1 MTDHADRPAAP
12 HSRIRLE
19 TLVRLRWLAVAGQSI
34 SVIFVSYGL
43 GYELPFGPC
52 FLLISLSACFNVLL
66 LLRYPPTH
74 RLLPETAG
82 LQLAYDCLQ
91 LGGLLYLTG
100 GLQNPF
106 AILFLAP
113 VSVSATSLPPR
124 VTAAL
129 SALVVGLASLLA
141 YFHLP
146 LPWDP
151 VRALEIDTFY
161 NAGIWVALTCGV
173 LFISTYTNRIAYE
186 ARQLADALTAT
197 ELVLSREQHLSALDG
212 LAAAAAHELGTPL
225 ATIALAARE
234 MQTDTTDLS
243 ALRDD
248 IDLIAEQAARCRS
261 ILAKL
266 RSLDSAEPALFQEAS
281 LTDLVAEVAAP
292 HRDFGVEID
301 VERSGGGGEPVVRR
315 SAGLLYG
322 LGNLIE
328 NAVDHAKSRVTIA
341 LNWTPR
347 DIRIEIR
354 DDGRGFPGD
363 MLARLGEPY
372 LTRRPRGSDNL
383 DPAES
388 GGLGLGIFIAKTLI
402 ERTGGRLTFANQ
414 AEGGARASIVWPRES
429 LQAQSEGTEN

>member
-1 MTDHADRPAAP
+1 MTDQGGRPAAP
-12 HSRIRLE
+12 HSQIRLE

-43 GYELPFGPC
+43 GYQLPFGPC
-52 FLLISLSACFNVLL
+52 FLLISLSACLNVLL
-66 LLRYPPTH
+66 LLRYPATH
-74 RLLPETAG
+74 RLRAETAG
-82 LQLAYDCLQ
+82 LQLGYDCMQ
-91 LGGLLYLTG
+91 LGGLLFLTG

-151 VRALEIDTFY
+151 ARALEIDTFY

-173 LFISTYTNRIAYE
+173 LFISTYTNRVAYE

-234 MQTDTTDLS
+234 MQTDTTDMR

-248 IDLIAEQAARCRS
+248 IDLIAEQVARCRS

-266 RSLDSAEPALFQEAS
+266 RSLDAAEPALFQEVS

-301 VERSGGGGEPVVRR
+301 VERTGGGSEPAVRR
-315 SAGLLYG
+315 SAGLIYG

-328 NAVDHAKSRVTIA
+328 NAVDHAKSRVTVA
-341 LNWTPR
+341 LGWSTR

-354 DDGRGFPGD
+354 DDGLGFPGD
-363 MLARLGEPY
+363 LLARLGEPY
-372 LTRRPRGSDNL
+372 LTGRPQGTDNPHL
-383 DPAES
+383 AEA

-402 ERTGGRLTFANQ
+402 ECTGGRLTFANE
-414 AEGGARASIVWPRES
+414 AGGGACASIVWPRERFEAR
-429 LQAQSEGTEN
+429 AQGAEA